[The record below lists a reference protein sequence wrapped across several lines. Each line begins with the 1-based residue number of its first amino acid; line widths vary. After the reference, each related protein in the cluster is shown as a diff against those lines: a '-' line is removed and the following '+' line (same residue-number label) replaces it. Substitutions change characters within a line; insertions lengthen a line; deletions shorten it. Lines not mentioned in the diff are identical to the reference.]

1 MIDHLVKGPSGRTR
15 APPGPAAWRRRS
27 SRRRALVDP
36 PVLAPGHDGAWS
48 PLLSMPG
55 PVADIAL
62 KLALYANS
70 RAADLG
76 HTASSTLVA
85 FPHDGLRRRA
95 IHQRNDARI

>member
-1 MIDHLVKGPSGRTR
+1 
-15 APPGPAAWRRRS
+15 
-27 SRRRALVDP
+27 
-36 PVLAPGHDGAWS
+36 
-48 PLLSMPG
+48 MPG

-85 FPHDGLRRRA
+85 FPHERYADVPSISETMRA
-95 IHQRNDARI
+95 